1 MRYAQPFQPGRRY
14 SLRGVGCIAAILLVA
29 SVCGAQAKPEGPA
42 PGAAAIQEMN
52 AKYPGL
58 WAEFGRLFERLQKD
72 VQTPEPRSESRLL
85 SLLPEATMS
94 CGAFPNYGDAAHQA
108 LKVFRQELQES
119 AVLRDWWQHGE
130 VASAGAKVEDSLEKF
145 YQLSQYLGDE
155 IVVSGTMEGREP
167 KLLMVAEVRKPGLK
181 KFLQQTVNELAG
193 KSKPGV
199 RVLDPQ
205 ELATAKDGGPPEELT
220 LLVRPDF
227 VVGALDLATLRTF
240 NARLDHN
247 TRGFPSTPFGQRI
260 AQGYAGG
267 VTVLAAADLH
277 KIMSQVPPVTP
288 ESQKTFQATGFAD
301 MKYLV
306 WEHKKVG
313 GQGVSQSELSFVA
326 PRHGAASW
334 LAKPAPLGSL
344 DFVSPKAMMAGTT
357 VLTSPAQIFEDI
369 KELESIS
376 NPNAFAAL
384 APAEQALKLSL
395 KDDLLRYLAGEITVE
410 LDSVTPPNPEWRA
423 ILKVT
428 DPSRLQQTLSTLLG
442 VAHIAAESFDE
453 GGITHYTLKIP
464 SAQTSVEIGY
474 AFVDGYLIVASGR
487 EAVAEAVR
495 LHKSGTSLGKSKK
508 FLASQPPGHSPGA
521 SALFYQDPLAMAA
534 MQLRQASPDM
544 AASLAQLAGESTPA
558 AIYVYGEEKAIR
570 EASTSNG
577 LDAGVVLVVA
587 AIAIPNLLRAKIAA
601 NESSAVGSV
610 RTVNTAQ
617 VAYVTMYPQKG
628 YAPNLATLGTVHSGP
643 KAGYNAESPEHAGLI
658 DETLAN
664 ESCTADAWC
673 TKSGFKFRVASLC
686 KQHSCKEYVVLATPV
701 DSNMGTRSF
710 CSTSDGVIHSKA
722 GPPLTS
728 PVGVAECKAWPP
740 LQ

>member
-1 MRYAQPFQPGRRY
+1 MRYGQTVQLGRRY
-14 SLRGVGCIAAILLVA
+14 FLRSVACGAAILIVA
-29 SVCGAQAKPEGPA
+29 LACSAQAKPQGQTS
-42 PGAAAIQEMN
+42 GAAALQEMN

-72 VQTPEPRSESRLL
+72 VQTPEPRSQSRLL

-94 CGAFPNYGDAAHQA
+94 YGAFPNYGDAAHQA

-145 YQLSQYLGDE
+145 YQLSQYLGEE
-155 IVVSGTMEGREP
+155 IVVSGTMEGKEP

-181 KFLQQTVNELAG
+181 KFLQQMVNELAG

-199 RVLDPQ
+199 RVLDTQ
-205 ELATAKDGGPPEELT
+205 ELATAKDGGPPEELK

-240 NARLDHN
+240 NARLDRGS
-247 TRGFPSTPFGQRI
+247 RGFASTPFGQRI
-260 AQGYAGG
+260 AQGYQGG

-277 KIMSQVPPVTP
+277 KILSQVPPGNP
-288 ESQKTFQATGFAD
+288 QSQKTFQASGFAD
-301 MKYLV
+301 MKYAV
-306 WEHKKVG
+306 WEHKKVAS
-313 GQGVSQSELSFVA
+313 QGVSESELSFVG

-334 LAKPAPLGSL
+334 LAKPAQLGSL
-344 DFVSPKAMMAGTT
+344 DFVSPKAMMAGTM

-369 KELESIS
+369 KELERIS

-384 APAEQALKLSL
+384 APMEQALNLSL

-410 LDSVTPPNPEWRA
+410 LDSVTPPKPEWRA

-428 DPSRLQQTLSTLLG
+428 DASRLQQTLSTLLE
-442 VAHIAAESFDE
+442 VAHVAAERSDE
-453 GGITHYTLKIP
+453 GGITRYALRIP
-464 SAQTSVEIGY
+464 SGQTSFEIGY
-474 AFVDGYLIVASGR
+474 AFVDGYLIVASSH
-487 EAVAEAVR
+487 EAVVEAAR

-521 SALFYQDPLAMAA
+521 SAMFYQDPLAMAA
-534 MQLRQASPDM
+534 IQLRQASPEM

-570 EASTSNG
+570 EASTSSG

-587 AIAIPNLLRAKIAA
+587 AIAIPNLLRSKIAA
-601 NESSAVGSV
+601 NEATAVSGV
-610 RTVNTAQ
+610 RTVVTAQ
-617 VAYVTMYPQKG
+617 VTYATLYPQRG
-628 YAPNLATLGTVHSGP
+628 YAPNLATLGTAPGRP
-643 KAGYNAESPEHAGLI
+643 KAGYSAESPDHAGLI

-701 DSNMGTRSF
+701 DSNTGTRSF

-728 PVGVAECKAWPP
+728 PVGVAECRAWPP